1 MANTKE
7 KVEFGDF
14 QTPLALASE
23 VVSSLEIDKFE
34 TIIEPTCGLG
44 RFLCACETLRK
55 TNINIIGWEI
65 NPAYVNNANTELQN
79 ITSRDETFVRQQD
92 FFEIDWKDVKKK
104 FQKPILFIGNPPW
117 VTNSELGKL
126 LSKNLP
132 KKYNFKGLNGL
143 DAMTGKSN
151 FDISEWM
158 LIKIAEFIS
167 KTNSAM
173 AFLIKTSVA
182 RKIFTHICKNNLS
195 VGNFFIKGIDEKKHF
210 NVNVDAC
217 LFFAQGIID
226 NKKNKNN
233 KICKIY
239 SSLHSEKPCKEMGL
253 SNNKLISDINSYKPL
268 MDIDSKCEFKWR
280 SGVKHDCSKVMEF
293 AKKGDM
299 FVNGFNEAYFLPN
312 SFIYPMYK
320 SSNISKSVLSPPIK
334 YMMIT
339 QKKIGEETRFIK
351 ITSPLTWEYLE
362 AHAEKLDARKSSI
375 YKNSPRFSM
384 FGVGNYTFKPWKVAI
399 SGLYKNIKFS
409 LVGLYNDKPVVFDDT
424 CNMLGFDQKSEALFV
439 YEVLTSD
446 IAKKFIDSLVFKDN
460 KRPITVALLNRI
472 SIEFI
477 SKKLGMHDEYKKLF
491 SNHKPKQLS
500 LFNEYNK

>member
-1 MANTKE
+1 MAKTKE
-7 KVEFGDF
+7 KIEFGDF

-23 VVSSLEIDKFE
+23 VVSILEIDKFD

-44 RFLCACETLRK
+44 KFLCVCETMRK
-55 TNINIIGWEI
+55 THINIIGWEI
-65 NPAYVNNANTELQN
+65 NPAYVKIANTELQN
-79 ITSRDETFVRQQD
+79 ITSRGDAFVKQQD
-92 FFEIDWKDVKKK
+92 FFEIDWNDVKKQL
-104 FQKPILFIGNPPW
+104 QKPILFIGNPPW

-167 KTNSAM
+167 KNNSAM

-182 RKIFTHICKNNLS
+182 RKIFTYICKNNLS
-195 VGNFFIKGIDEKKHF
+195 VGNFFIKEIDAKKHF

-217 LFFAQGIID
+217 LFFAQGVID
-226 NKKNKNN
+226 NKNN
-233 KICKIY
+233 KICKIF
-239 SSLHSEKPCKEMGL
+239 SSLHSEKPYKEMGL
-253 SNNKLISDINSYKPL
+253 SNDKIISDINSYKAL

-293 AKKGDM
+293 IKKGNA
-299 FVNGFNEAYFLPN
+299 FENGFNKTYFLPN
-312 SFIYPMYK
+312 DFIYPMYK
-320 SSNISKSVLSPPIK
+320 SSNISKNILPPPTK

-339 QKKIGEETRFIK
+339 QKRIGEETKFIK
-351 ITSPLTWEYLE
+351 TLSPLTWEYLE
-362 AHAEKLDARKSSI
+362 TYAEKLDIRKSSI

-384 FGVGNYTFKPWKVAI
+384 FGVGDYTFKPWKIAI

-409 LVGLYNDKPVVFDDT
+409 LIGPYNGMPVVLDDT
-424 CNMLGFDQKSEALFV
+424 CYMLGFNKKNQAIFV
-439 YEVLTSD
+439 HEILTSD
-446 IAKKFIDSLVFKDN
+446 IAKKFIDSLVFKDS

-472 SIEFI
+472 NIESIA
-477 SKKLGMHDEYKKLF
+477 KKLRLHDEYKNLF
-491 SNHKPKQLS
+491 TGNKPKQLS